1 MLDIWLEM
9 GLSLGFTLHFAF
21 GQSNVTDPMII
32 LKWSTRYA
40 MPNQIQFNLG
50 KQFNNKYRESL
61 T

>member
-40 MPNQIQFNLG
+40 MPNQI
-50 KQFNNKYRESL
+50 
-61 T
+61 